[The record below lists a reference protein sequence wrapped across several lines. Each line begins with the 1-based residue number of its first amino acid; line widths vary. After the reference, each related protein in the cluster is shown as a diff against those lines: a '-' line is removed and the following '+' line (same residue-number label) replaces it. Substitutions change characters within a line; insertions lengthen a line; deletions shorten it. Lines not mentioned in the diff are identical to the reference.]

1 MNKKILFL
9 LVLYRSMSQ
18 ILEQIFGKRER
29 RSSSDL
35 GNPNLRQGERF
46 DWMQNTIT
54 SRVLPALPLMEQT
67 TGPGLGSIV
76 EPLENADNDAGYT
89 TVSDLNSAEMKKLQ
103 AMESQY
109 EALITQLI
117 KLNSTASTAGT
128 YENHNAAGNQIKNQ
142 LSALNKKIMTTIN
155 KLIKQTYHTNSVN
168 NIAKTDGS
176 YHASNLRQQLNTM
189 MERKSRLDGLL
200 AKRET
205 LSGQLTDRR
214 NELQSTYMHYI
225 AWLISSITL
234 AAIAFNKLSKN

>member
-1 MNKKILFL
+1 
-9 LVLYRSMSQ
+9 MSQ
-18 ILEQIFGKRER
+18 ILEQIFGKRELQ
-29 RSSSDL
+29 SNSDL
-35 GNPNLRQGERF
+35 GNPSLRQGERF

-54 SRVLPALPLMEQT
+54 SRVLPSLPLMEQT

-76 EPLENADNDAGYT
+76 EPLENAGDNAEYT

-103 AMESQY
+103 VMESQY
-109 EALITQLI
+109 ETLITQLI
-117 KLNSTASTAGT
+117 KLNTTAATAGT
-128 YENHNAAGNQIKNQ
+128 YENKNAEGNKIKNQ
-142 LSALNKKIMTTIN
+142 LTALNKKIMTTIN

-176 YHASNLRQQLNTM
+176 HHATNLRQQLNTL
-189 MERKSRLDGLL
+189 MERKNRLDGMLS
-200 AKRET
+200 KRET
-205 LSGQLTDRR
+205 LSGQLTDRQ